1 MNVPYL
7 AHVPF
12 VLIFLVFVVCF
23 VLIQGITGRQ

>member
-12 VLIFLVFVVCF
+12 VLIFLVFVVGF
-23 VLIQGITGRQ
+23 VLIQEIAGRQ